1 MTSPRKL
8 LTAWNLRARKEF
20 GQNFLNDPAFA
31 EMLVTRANL
40 SPEDVV
46 LEIGSGLGALTV
58 PIAKTAHTVYAV
70 EKDIDLIGLLK
81 TELLVAGLTNV
92 VVLDQDI
99 LKIDWTGMIA
109 AAGQTLLV
117 MGNLPYN
124 ISSQVLVQLIRNRHG
139 IGRAILMFQKELA
152 ERICA
157 PPGIKAYGRLSVM
170 LAYCAEITPLVT
182 IPARLFFPRP
192 KVDSTFLEIR
202 FNQRPENPAK
212 DEALLFRVIKKAF
225 GKRRKTLKNALMGN
239 ELQLDA
245 STAPYFLEQAG
256 IDPVRRAETLSVNEF
271 VCLSNCLFDRDEIKP
286 SGRFGE
292 GA

>member
-46 LEIGSGLGALTV
+46 LEIGSGLGALTL
-58 PIAKTAHTVYAV
+58 PIAKVVHKLYAV

-92 VVLDQDI
+92 VIFEQDI
-99 LKIDWTGMIA
+99 LKIDWTGLVGA
-109 AAGQTLLV
+109 ADQKLIV

-124 ISSQVLVQLIRNRHG
+124 ISSQILVQLIRNRRQ

-170 LAYCAEITPLVT
+170 LAYCAEITPLAT

-192 KVDSTFLEIR
+192 KVDSTLLEIR
-202 FNQRPENPAK
+202 FNQEPAYPAK

-245 STAPYFLEQAG
+245 STAPYFLKEAG
-256 IDPVRRAETLSVNEF
+256 IDPVRRAETLSVQEF
-271 VCLSNCLFDRDEIKP
+271 VCLSNALFERDKTHP
-286 SGRFGE
+286 
-292 GA
+292 A

>member
-1 MTSPRKL
+1 MTSPKKL

-31 EMLVTRANL
+31 EMLVTHADV
-40 SPEDVV
+40 SQEDVV
-46 LEIGSGLGALTV
+46 LEIGSGLGALTI
-58 PIAKTAHTVYAV
+58 PIAKVAHKVYAV

-202 FNQRPENPAK
+202 FNQEPAYPAK

-245 STAPYFLEQAG
+245 STAPYFLKEAG
-256 IDPVRRAETLSVNEF
+256 IDPVRRAETLSVREF
-271 VCLSNCLFDRDEIKP
+271 VRLSNCLFERDKTNP
-286 SGRFGE
+286 QGFR
-292 GA
+292 

>member
-31 EMLVTRANL
+31 EMLVARADL

-46 LEIGSGLGALTV
+46 LEIGSGLGALTI
-58 PIAKTAHTVYAV
+58 PIAKVAHKVYAV

-92 VVLDQDI
+92 VVFDQDI

-245 STAPYFLEQAG
+245 STAPYFLKEAG

-271 VCLSNCLFDRDEIKP
+271 VCLSNCLFDRDKGDP
-286 SGRFGE
+286 ANF
-292 GA
+292 

>member
-46 LEIGSGLGALTV
+46 LEIGSGLGALTL
-58 PIAKTAHTVYAV
+58 PIAKVVHKLYAV

-92 VVLDQDI
+92 VIFEQDI
-99 LKIDWTGMIA
+99 LKIDWTGLVTTADQKLI
-109 AAGQTLLV
+109 V

-124 ISSQVLVQLIRNRHG
+124 ISSQILVQLIRNRRQ

-170 LAYCAEITPLVT
+170 LAYCAEITPLAT

-192 KVDSTFLEIR
+192 KVDSTLLEIR
-202 FNQRPENPAK
+202 FNQEPAYPAK

-245 STAPYFLEQAG
+245 STAPYFLKEAG
-256 IDPVRRAETLSVNEF
+256 IDPVRRAETLSVQEF
-271 VCLSNCLFDRDEIKP
+271 VCLSNALFERDKTHP
-286 SGRFGE
+286 
-292 GA
+292 A